1 MIKERDTT
9 LSKNT
14 LLVVFFLFTLII
26 LGLEYLLYY
35 FESNRL
41 IEQEYQNLTRIA
53 QKEESNLIQWYLNQK
68 NYGELLN
75 STESIRQTLLN
86 IFKDPKDTRLMPI
99 IKGYLNLELN
109 EKKYIA
115 ALVLDKNGN
124 VIFSIPEVSYQPT
137 NETIQKLIE
146 LTPENPFYLSTIF
159 KIRHPIYKEIVP
171 VFECVYGIIDPSSS
185 TIAGFILFIGNANT
199 SIFSLINTF
208 SYQKKTL
215 ESLLLEEIQDKLT
228 YLNDLRFLFNNN
240 IVLTSRGGPEDIPGK
255 KLTVSRKGISEGFD
269 YRGERVIAYTT
280 YISQMNWFLVI
291 KIDKKEI
298 LIGVNRILYII
309 AGSIILILF
318 LFIVVLGVLW
328 KREEIERIKKELE
341 IQRMQNL
348 QNQKYQII
356 SRYANDAFLII
367 NKDGM
372 ILEAN
377 ERAVD
382 MYGFSTSEF
391 KGKPFVA
398 LQAPEIEKNWN
409 DLIDRIRI
417 NAGAVFE
424 SYHINK
430 KGEKFFVEISAK
442 IISIDSE
449 LFLVA
454 IIRNIEDRKK
464 TELQLIESEKKFHAL
479 FEQAYDSILLLKKDI
494 IIDCNSS
501 ALKLFGLDK
510 NNLVGK
516 SFLDFIQNIDDKET
530 KEFIEKINSLEEEV
544 YEIFQIELKQ
554 GNGSKFFGEISLKRI
569 DIHGEKVTQVLV
581 RDITERIHFLE
592 HLEKFK
598 NAIENTEEM
607 MMITDLNGNIEYVNP
622 AFERITGYSLEEVKG
637 KNPRFLKSG
646 QHPPEFYENL
656 WKTILSGKSWQGII
670 VNRRKDGKEYTEE
683 MIISPIK
690 NDRGEII
697 SFVAIKKDVTERIKA
712 EEELKRARLKAEES
726 DRIKS
731 NFLSMMSHEVR
742 TPLNV
747 ILGFIDIIKTSVDSE
762 HFPEK
767 NHIFS
772 VIERNSKRLLTLI
785 NDIIDISRIESNEM
799 KLDIRTYEVQPLLM
813 KARAEFDYKAKAKGL
828 RFIDDYNLNGVYVK
842 VDEVRFNQILSN
854 LISNAI
860 KFTSQGEIKISGKL
874 VDNKVCISV
883 SDTGIGIPKE
893 FLPHIFEFFRQ
904 AEEGYNRNFEGAGLG
919 LAITKKLVNMMKGEI
934 YVESELGKGSK
945 FSVLFPAYSS
955 PDEIILEKE
964 EVVREIFS
972 PETDLSEK
980 EPTVLIVEDN
990 KDNSYFV
997 EIILSKLGLRYFS
1010 VTNYEETME
1019 ILKSKKVDLILMD
1032 ISLIGSLSGEEI
1044 FQIIRKNRAYDKIP
1058 IIAMTAHAMLGDREH
1073 FISIGFNDYIA
1084 KPFTF
1089 DEMTNLLFKY
1099 LKK

>member
-1 MIKERDTT
+1 M
-9 LSKNT
+9 
-14 LLVVFFLFTLII
+14 
-26 LGLEYLLYY
+26 
-35 FESNRL
+35 
-41 IEQEYQNLTRIA
+41 
-53 QKEESNLIQWYLNQK
+53 
-68 NYGELLN
+68 
-75 STESIRQTLLN
+75 
-86 IFKDPKDTRLMPI
+86 
-99 IKGYLNLELN
+99 
-109 EKKYIA
+109 
-115 ALVLDKNGN
+115 
-124 VIFSIPEVSYQPT
+124 
-137 NETIQKLIE
+137 
-146 LTPENPFYLSTIF
+146 
-159 KIRHPIYKEIVP
+159 
-171 VFECVYGIIDPSSS
+171 
-185 TIAGFILFIGNANT
+185 
-199 SIFSLINTF
+199 
-208 SYQKKTL
+208 
-215 ESLLLEEIQDKLT
+215 
-228 YLNDLRFLFNNN
+228 
-240 IVLTSRGGPEDIPGK
+240 
-255 KLTVSRKGISEGFD
+255 
-269 YRGERVIAYTT
+269 
-280 YISQMNWFLVI
+280 
-291 KIDKKEI
+291 
-298 LIGVNRILYII
+298 
-309 AGSIILILF
+309 
-318 LFIVVLGVLW
+318 
-328 KREEIERIKKELE
+328 
-341 IQRMQNL
+341 
-348 QNQKYQII
+348 
-356 SRYANDAFLII
+356 
-367 NKDGM
+367 
-372 ILEAN
+372 
-377 ERAVD
+377 
-382 MYGFSTSEF
+382 
-391 KGKPFVA
+391 
-398 LQAPEIEKNWN
+398 
-409 DLIDRIRI
+409 
-417 NAGAVFE
+417 
-424 SYHINK
+424 
-430 KGEKFFVEISAK
+430 
-442 IISIDSE
+442 
-449 LFLVA
+449 
-454 IIRNIEDRKK
+454 
-464 TELQLIESEKKFHAL
+464 
-479 FEQAYDSILLLKKDI
+479 
-494 IIDCNSS
+494 
-501 ALKLFGLDK
+501 
-510 NNLVGK
+510 GK

-592 HLEKFK
+592 HFEKFK

-637 KNPRFLKSG
+637 KNSRFLKSG

-731 NFLSMMSHEVR
+731 NFLNMMSHEVR

-828 RFIDDYNLNGVYVK
+828 RFIDDYNLNGVYIK

-955 PDEIILEKE
+955 PDEVILEKE

-997 EIILSKLGLRYFS
+997 EIILNKLGLRYFS